1 TNDPPDNMLADFSF
15 GFATVT
21 PPVPIHD
28 IQGAAHVSPKNGQT
42 VSNVQ
47 GIVTAKRSNGFY
59 IQDPNP
65 DSDPATSEG
74 IFVFT
79 SSSPTTVSVG
89 DAVTVSGKV
98 QEFRP
103 GGASSGNL
111 TTTALSGP
119 TIAVVSR
126 GNPLPPPIV
135 VGTGG
140 RVPPSTVIEDDA
152 IGGDVETSGTLD
164 PASDWLDL

>member
-1 TNDPPDNMLADFSF
+1 MQA
-15 GFATVT
+15 
-21 PPVPIHD
+21 
-28 IQGAAHVSPKNGQT
+28 
-42 VSNVQ
+42 
-47 GIVTAKRSNGFY
+47 
-59 IQDPNP
+59 PNP

-111 TTTALSGP
+111 TTTELSGP

-140 RVPPSTVIEDDA
+140 RVPPNTVIEADA
-152 IGGDVETSGTLD
+152 MSGDVVTSWMVVQVRDGLGFG
-164 PASDWLDL
+164 